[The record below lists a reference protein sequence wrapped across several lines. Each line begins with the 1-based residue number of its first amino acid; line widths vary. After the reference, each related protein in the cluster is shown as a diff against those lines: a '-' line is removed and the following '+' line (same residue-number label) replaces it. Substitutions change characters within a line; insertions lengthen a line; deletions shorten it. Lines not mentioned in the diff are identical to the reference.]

1 MLMPRLHFS
10 VRLFTIAAM
19 VCAAATF
26 FAGVGAMASARP
38 AATQESRKD
47 YLTATESD
55 KIRDAY
61 EPGDKIKLFI
71 QFADD
76 RLKKFQYEL
85 NRKTPEGRRAEILN
99 GLLNAYQSCVDDAAD
114 QINLAREKQVD
125 IRPALK
131 IMDAKTKDFLAVLDK
146 LNQAGGPEFD
156 TYKENLDDALE
167 GTHDAINDVTEAQK
181 ELTPV
186 PVRRKPN

>member
-1 MLMPRLHFS
+1 MAWAVILCS
-10 VRLFTIAAM
+10 GA
-19 VCAAATF
+19 
-26 FAGVGAMASARP
+26 FARHAR
-38 AATQESRKD
+38 AQEPRKD
-47 YLTATESD
+47 YLTQTESD

-61 EPGDKIKLFI
+61 EPGEKMKLFI
-71 QFADD
+71 SFADD

-85 NRKTPEGRRAEILN
+85 TRKTPEGRRSEILN

-114 QINLAREKQVD
+114 QIELAREKQAD

-131 IMDAKTKDFLAVLDK
+131 TMDSKTKEFMTVLQK
-146 LNQAGGPEFD
+146 LHEGGPEYEM
-156 TYKENLDDALE
+156 YKETLDDALE
-167 GTHDAINDVTEAQK
+167 GTQDAINDVAAAQK

>member
-1 MLMPRLHFS
+1 MFRRIRARIFPMHILTM
-10 VRLFTIAAM
+10 TAM
-19 VCAAATF
+19 VCALA
-26 FAGVGAMASARP
+26 ASAVVSART
-38 AATQESRKD
+38 ARAQEPRKD
-47 YLTATESD
+47 YLTSTESD

-61 EPGDKIKLFI
+61 EPGDRMKLFVA
-71 QFADD
+71 FADD

-85 NRKTPEGRRAEILN
+85 QRKTPEGRRSEILN

-114 QINLAREKQVD
+114 QIGLAREKQVD

-131 IMDAKTKDFLAVLDK
+131 IMDTKTKEFLAVLDK
-146 LNQAGGPEFD
+146 LHEGGAEYELYKD
-156 TYKENLDDALE
+156 TLDDALE
-167 GTHDAINDVTEAQK
+167 GTHDAINDVAEAQK

>member
-1 MLMPRLHFS
+1 MLRQMKIPEFS
-10 VRLFTIAAM
+10 MRTMTAAVM
-19 VCAAATF
+19 ACAVV
-26 FAGVGAMASARP
+26 AGVASLAVRAR
-38 AATQESRKD
+38 AQDTRKD
-47 YLTATESD
+47 YLTQAESD

-61 EPGDKIKLFI
+61 EPGDKLKLFI
-71 QFADD
+71 TFADD

-85 NRKTPEGRRAEILN
+85 TRKNPEGRRSEILN

-114 QINLAREKQVD
+114 QISIAREKQVD

-131 IMDAKTKDFLAVLDK
+131 VMDGKTKEFMAVLQK
-146 LNQAGGPEFD
+146 LHEGGPEYNLYKD
-156 TYKENLDDALE
+156 TLDDALE
-167 GTHDAINDVTEAQK
+167 GTQDAMNDAAQAQK

>member
-1 MLMPRLHFS
+1 MSCRPN
-10 VRLFTIAAM
+10 VRNGSMRIFA
-19 VCAAATF
+19 VAATVCLLAAS
-26 FAGVGAMASARP
+26 AGVLTRSAR
-38 AATQESRKD
+38 AQDTRKD
-47 YLTATESD
+47 YLTGAESD

-71 QFADD
+71 SFADD

-85 NRKTPEGRRAEILN
+85 SRKVPEGRRSEILN

-114 QINLAREKQVD
+114 QINLAREKQAD

-131 IMDAKTKDFLAVLDK
+131 IMDAKTKEFLVALQK
-146 LNQAGGPEFD
+146 LHQGGPEYD
-156 TYKENLDDALE
+156 TYKDTLDDALE
-167 GTHDAINDVTEAQK
+167 GTQDAINDVAEAQK

-186 PVRRKPN
+186 PVRRKAN

>member
-1 MLMPRLHFS
+1 MPMRRSQFSLRLIP
-10 VRLFTIAAM
+10 IAM
-19 VCAAATF
+19 VVCAAAILGGTLH
-26 FAGVGAMASARP
+26 AHTNP
-38 AATQESRKD
+38 AQESRKE

-85 NRKTPEGRRAEILN
+85 TRKTAEGRRAEILN

-114 QINLAREKQVD
+114 QINLAREKQAD

-131 IMDAKTKDFLAVLDK
+131 IMDGKTKEFLAALDK
-146 LNQAGGPEFD
+146 INQAGGPEFA

-167 GTHDAINDVTEAQK
+167 GTHDAINDVAEAQK

>member
-1 MLMPRLHFS
+1 MLRRMIMRHFS
-10 VRLFTIAAM
+10 MRAMTAAVL
-19 VCAAATF
+19 VCAVVSAGSFVPRVHAT
-26 FAGVGAMASARP
+26 A
-38 AATQESRKD
+38 QETRKD
-47 YLTATESD
+47 YLTQAESD

-61 EPGDKIKLFI
+61 EPGDKLKLFI
-71 QFADD
+71 GFAED

-85 NRKTPEGRRAEILN
+85 TRKNPEGRRSEILN

-114 QINLAREKQVD
+114 QISIAREKQVD

-131 IMDAKTKDFLAVLDK
+131 VMDAKTKDFMTQLQK
-146 LNQAGGPEFD
+146 LHEGGPEYD
-156 TYKENLDDALE
+156 LYKETLDDALE
-167 GTHDAINDVTEAQK
+167 GTQDAINDVTAAQK

>member
-1 MLMPRLHFS
+1 MLRRTIMRKFS
-10 VRLFTIAAM
+10 MRAMTAAVIVCAIAA
-19 VCAAATF
+19 CASS
-26 FAGVGAMASARP
+26 FAMRVRA
-38 AATQESRKD
+38 QESRKD
-47 YLTATESD
+47 YLTQAESD

-61 EPGDKIKLFI
+61 EPGDKLKLFI
-71 QFADD
+71 TFADD

-85 NRKTPEGRRAEILN
+85 TRKNPEGRRAEILN

-114 QINLAREKQVD
+114 QISIAREKQAD

-131 IMDAKTKDFLAVLDK
+131 IMDGKTKEFMAVLQK
-146 LNQAGGPEFD
+146 LHEGGPEYD
-156 TYKENLDDALE
+156 TYKETLDDALE
-167 GTHDAINDVTEAQK
+167 GTQDAINDVAQAQK

>member
-1 MLMPRLHFS
+1 MAPFHFTGRFFS
-10 VRLFTIAAM
+10 IAVIA
-19 VCAAATF
+19 CATSAAGF
-26 FAGVGAMASARP
+26 GATTHLRSP
-38 AATQESRKD
+38 AAQESRKD
-47 YLTATESD
+47 YLTAAESD

-71 QFADD
+71 QYAED

-85 NRKTPEGRRAEILN
+85 NRKTHEGRRSEILN

-114 QINLAREKQVD
+114 QINLAREKQAD

-131 IMDAKTKDFLAVLDK
+131 IMDGKTKEFLAALDK
-146 LNQAGGPEFD
+146 INQAGGPEFD

-186 PVRRKPN
+186 PVRRKAN

>member
-1 MLMPRLHFS
+1 MRRIPLP
-10 VRLFTIAAM
+10 VRFFTIAAI
-19 VCAAATF
+19 VCAMSAAGATF
-26 FAGVGAMASARP
+26 AASLHTASV
-38 AATQESRKD
+38 AAQDSRKD
-47 YLTATESD
+47 YLTAAESD

-61 EPGDKIKLFI
+61 DPGDKIKLFI
-71 QFADD
+71 QYADD

-85 NRKTPEGRRAEILN
+85 SRKTREGRRAEILN

-114 QINLAREKQVD
+114 QINLAREKQAD

-131 IMDAKTKDFLAVLDK
+131 IMDGKTKEFLATLDK
-146 LNQAGGPEFD
+146 INQAGGPEFD

>member
-1 MLMPRLHFS
+1 MQRQTFMRKFS
-10 VRLFTIAAM
+10 MRTITVAMM
-19 VCAAATF
+19 VCA
-26 FAGVGAMASARP
+26 VGASGGPLARRVQ
-38 AATQESRKD
+38 AQEARKD

-61 EPGDKIKLFI
+61 EPGDKLKLFI
-71 QFADD
+71 TFADD

-85 NRKTPEGRRAEILN
+85 TRKNPEGRRAEILN

-114 QINLAREKQVD
+114 QISIAREKQAD

-131 IMDAKTKDFLAVLDK
+131 IMDSKTKEFMAVLQK
-146 LNQAGGPEFD
+146 LHQGGPEYD
-156 TYKENLDDALE
+156 MYKETLDDALE
-167 GTHDAINDVTEAQK
+167 GTQDAMNDVAQAQK
-181 ELTPV
+181 DLTPV

>member
-1 MLMPRLHFS
+1 MARTMAPNFS
-10 VRLFTIAAM
+10 PTRIFTLAAI
-19 VCAAATF
+19 VCAL
-26 FAGVGAMASARP
+26 VASVSLAPRS
-38 AATQESRKD
+38 AKAQERKD

-61 EPGDKIKLFI
+61 EPGDKMKLFI

-85 NRKTPEGRRAEILN
+85 ARKTPEGRRTEILN

-114 QINLAREKQVD
+114 QIGLAREKQVD

-131 IMDAKTKDFLAVLDK
+131 MMESKTKDFLVVLDK
-146 LNQAGGPEFD
+146 LHEGGPEFD
-156 TYKENLDDALE
+156 LYKDTLDDALE
-167 GTHDAINDVTEAQK
+167 GTHDAINDVAEAQK

>member
-1 MLMPRLHFS
+1 MQQQKFILKFPVRALM
-10 VRLFTIAAM
+10 AAVM
-19 VCAAATF
+19 VCAVTAS
-26 FAGVGAMASARP
+26 VGTLPPQVRA
-38 AATQESRKD
+38 QESRKD
-47 YLTATESD
+47 YLTQAESD

-61 EPGDKIKLFI
+61 EPGDKLKTFLT
-71 QFADD
+71 FADD

-85 NRKTPEGRRAEILN
+85 TRKNPEGRRSEILN

-114 QINLAREKQVD
+114 QISIAREKQVD

-131 IMDAKTKDFLAVLDK
+131 IMDSKTKEFMAVLQK
-146 LNQAGGPEFD
+146 LHQGGPEYE
-156 TYKENLDDALE
+156 TYKETLDDALE
-167 GTHDAINDVTEAQK
+167 GTQDAINDVAQAEK

>member
-1 MLMPRLHFS
+1 MSRFHFS
-10 VRLFTIAAM
+10 PRFFAIAVIFCAT
-19 VCAAATF
+19 AAAA
-26 FAGVGAMASARP
+26 AGFGAIPHVRSA
-38 AATQESRKD
+38 AAQESRKD

-85 NRKTPEGRRAEILN
+85 ARKTPEGRRAEILN

-114 QINLAREKQVD
+114 QINLAREKQAD

-131 IMDAKTKDFLAVLDK
+131 IMDGKTKEFLAALEK
-146 LNQAGGPEFD
+146 INQAGGPEFD

-186 PVRRKPN
+186 PVRRKAN